1 MQENINLVASGE
13 GDYRSKVGG
22 KVTSNFIYFYLL
34 SASSVCY
41 MPGTVLLSTVQTLM
55 HFIYFKNTSVQLS
68 CLTRFMCYFHKHKN
82 ESKLVHAVK
91 ISPRQIISTYI
102 ISRGASQVDQW

>member
-22 KVTSNFIYFYLL
+22 KVTPNFIYFYLL

-41 MPGTVLLSTVQTLM
+41 TPGTVLLSTVQTLM
-55 HFIYFKNTSVQLS
+55 HSFTLKILLYS
-68 CLTRFMCYFHKHKN
+68 FHI
-82 ESKLVHAVK
+82 LPDLCVIFA
-91 ISPRQIISTYI
+91 STKMNLN
-102 ISRGASQVDQW
+102 